1 MAIDPAIFKRIQKLM
16 SLGANNDQEHEAD
29 AAMKKAAQLAEE
41 HGLALS
47 DIDMKTGKVLSIEQ
61 GFIHLVHARHN
72 CWTHSLAVVIGEC
85 FDCKPIIQ
93 GNFNKNGRMIFIG
106 TPTDIEIAMWYYK
119 LIRLK
124 TIRGASEKFEL
135 VKDQKMYGIGMLSS
149 MRTRLK
155 EMFKKEQEQIR
166 TPTTT
171 ALVVVKIE
179 EVKEEV
185 ARLFPKLGKAKSTFK
200 MNGSHN
206 AFQSGFQDGS
216 NMTLHRGNIEGT
228 KTASLTY

>member
-1 MAIDPAIFKRIQKLM
+1 MTIDPAILERIQKLM
-16 SLGANNDQEHEAD
+16 SLGANNDQVHEAD
-29 AAMKKAAQLAEE
+29 AAMRKAAQLAEE

-47 DIDMKTGKVLSIEQ
+47 DIDMKTGKVLSMGQ
-61 GFIHLVHARHN
+61 GFVQLVHARHN
-72 CWTHSLAVVIGEC
+72 CWTNSLAVVIGEC

-93 GNFNKNGRMIFIG
+93 GNFNRNGHMIFIG
-106 TPTDIEIAMWYYK
+106 TPTDIDLAMWYYK

-135 VKDQKMYGIGMLSS
+135 VKDQKMYGLGVLSI

-155 EMFKKEQEQIR
+155 DIFKKEQEKIR

-185 ARLFPKLGKAKSTFK
+185 ARLFPKLGKANSSFK
-200 MNGSHN
+200 MNGSHE
-206 AFQSGFQDGS
+206 AFHSGKKDGAA
-216 NMTLHRGNIEGT
+216 MTLHRGNIEGT